1 MAGRARGAWNTPSRA
16 SLQSTKSMASGTAAK
31 ARNANRVSSAKS
43 GRRFMSAHANA
54 ASLLGKGDGQNG
66 LCGVEE
72 EGAPNVGSKLR
83 GRRADAACFVVR
95 GDVVD
100 ALERE
105 VGRNAA
111 VPRNEHHR
119 RCQHARGKRTR

>member
-31 ARNANRVSSAKS
+31 ARNANRGSSAKS

-72 EGAPNVGSKLR
+72 EVAPNVGSQRL
-83 GRRADAACFVVR
+83 GRRVHAAPCVVR
-95 GDVVD
+95 GDVVN

-105 VGRNAA
+105 V
-111 VPRNEHHR
+111 E
-119 RCQHARGKRTR
+119 RCA